1 MASINYKQLDNINFV
16 INVTSFCITL
26 PLASGLF
33 WKYGLKLDKSAIFI
47 LLTYL
52 IANFSREFTS
62 TSNYS
67 IIDMIVPVCSTLIW
81 GALLHFV
88 FEMR

>member
-26 PLASGLF
+26 PLASALF

-62 TSNYS
+62 SSNYS
-67 IIDMIVPVCSTLIW
+67 IIDMIVPVCSTLVW